1 MEKSLDKGIESIL
14 KRNKYDQIF
23 ENSLKDWLR
32 INKPK
37 LMEGIEKVFKEN
49 TQNNPDFWSLGDFER
64 WILDK
69 NHWTLF
75 IEIRNVSYKIPL
87 NIPCLFGVRLE
98 KKSEK

>member
-37 LMEGIEKVFKEN
+37 LM
-49 TQNNPDFWSLGDFER
+49 
-64 WILDK
+64 
-69 NHWTLF
+69 
-75 IEIRNVSYKIPL
+75 
-87 NIPCLFGVRLE
+87 
-98 KKSEK
+98 